1 MHEYI
6 VYYTYKPLY
15 GIRDLLLYRWVDPKK
30 LILSNGKG
38 SLVFSTYSVLKQA
51 YKVYHPIKTL
61 DSLTQYRQPIL
72 AWSPC
77 AETFVH

>member
-38 SLVFSTYSVLKQA
+38 PAGLSGVG
-51 YKVYHPIKTL
+51 KTGRRVE
-61 DSLTQYRQPIL
+61 Q
-72 AWSPC
+72 
-77 AETFVH
+77 

>member
-30 LILSNGKG
+30 LILSNRKG
-38 SLVFSTYSVLKQA
+38 WMPNEIV
-51 YKVYHPIKTL
+51 
-61 DSLTQYRQPIL
+61 
-72 AWSPC
+72 
-77 AETFVH
+77 

>member
-30 LILSNGKG
+30 LILSNGEG
-38 SLVFSTYSVLKQA
+38 SVALSGVG
-51 YKVYHPIKTL
+51 KTGRRVE
-61 DSLTQYRQPIL
+61 Q
-72 AWSPC
+72 
-77 AETFVH
+77 